1 MIDENRK
8 SISTFVGT
16 LEYMAPEA
24 YSGDFGQKADIWS
37 IGILMFELFFK
48 DTLFQLDDSSLT
60 DILKEGPFPI

>member
-1 MIDENRK
+1 
-8 SISTFVGT
+8 
-16 LEYMAPEA
+16 MAPEA